1 MTPPLAI
8 PLREPTMR
16 TPQEAIDELI
26 RLGDT
31 SGILALAADL
41 AKASPGNT
49 VADCCEQL
57 RRVRAVLEAAMQRC
71 EAGFNRDASAVLEHL
86 DPADRHGEAAA

>member
-1 MTPPLAI
+1 
-8 PLREPTMR
+8 MR

-41 AKASPGNT
+41 AKANPGNT

-57 RRVRAVLEAAMQRC
+57 RRVRAVLEAVMQRR
-71 EAGFNRDASAVLEHL
+71 EARFNRDASAVLELL
-86 DPADRHGEAAA
+86 DSADRHGEATA